1 MKWLGESK
9 NMVLNGRRHGAK
21 LTSETPVS
29 QNQARSQ
36 NPQRASLRHSKN
48 RNRRCSR
55 SKSDQPRGLVW
66 RFCAARTYE
75 RPRLLAGF
83 NAANPEAERRYVP
96 SSGMTAKEL
105 CENDDLTTSL
115 ILDPYLG
122 FQTHK
127 MNTRWEKQ
135 AGPYGRLQRSLGFHA
150 FPFLSAVCRFRP
162 IKGRQEE
169 LKELI
174 EGFKKHDNLE
184 KTFRALTSA
193 DWSRNLFLHKTKAQE
208 KLFKQHV
215 NKLSTFFSS
224 QLELVR

>member
-1 MKWLGESK
+1 M
-9 NMVLNGRRHGAK
+9 
-21 LTSETPVS
+21 
-29 QNQARSQ
+29 
-36 NPQRASLRHSKN
+36 
-48 RNRRCSR
+48 
-55 SKSDQPRGLVW
+55 
-66 RFCAARTYE
+66 
-75 RPRLLAGF
+75 
-83 NAANPEAERRYVP
+83 P

-127 MNTRWEKQ
+127 MNTRLAKKP
-135 AGPYGRLQRSLGFHA
+135 ACTGAFGLQWIST
-150 FPFLSAVCRFRP
+150 FPVLWVLCRFRP

-215 NKLSTFFSS
+215 TKLASSFFPRLKMVRRITGVEPFSGRCLCICGCLPQTVDS
-224 QLELVR
+224 RFSPVIVIPRSRTELKSWRRKHGEAMKLRICLFCPPPRPSAVALGHIRV